1 MNKDLEQLM
10 IDYAT
15 KEHPEINVNLLGKSK
30 DNLISI
36 LTDLLT
42 MYFNDLNSSTMR
54 EIVVALIAGY
64 VPNLKKLGYNGF
76 RHNTLTGK
84 TEHCEI
90 KPRNY
95 RTDSTAKSPSKLN
108 GGGNFTDYTLE
119 RFKKHQRENPKMLIG
134 GFVDGHLIFIVGF
147 NFNEQN
153 FTFRLE
159 EQLKRQFPSG
169 RKAGEYKR
177 SVEFTFKHYKDVES
191 LETIHIAP
199 IQELIKAK
207 PYITGP
213 VFNYLEK
220 NAK

>member
-30 DNLISI
+30 NNLISI

-119 RFKKHQRENPKMLIG
+119 RFKKHKEK
-134 GFVDGHLIFIVGF
+134 
-147 NFNEQN
+147 
-153 FTFRLE
+153 T
-159 EQLKRQFPSG
+159 LKC
-169 RKAGEYKR
+169 
-177 SVEFTFKHYKDVES
+177 
-191 LETIHIAP
+191 
-199 IQELIKAK
+199 
-207 PYITGP
+207 
-213 VFNYLEK
+213 
-220 NAK
+220 

>member
-54 EIVVALIAGY
+54 EIGAALIAGY
-64 VPNLKKLGYNGF
+64 VPNLKELGYTGF

-108 GGGNFTDYTLE
+108 GGAISPITLW
-119 RFKKHQRENPKMLIG
+119 KG
-134 GFVDGHLIFIVGF
+134 
-147 NFNEQN
+147 
-153 FTFRLE
+153 
-159 EQLKRQFPSG
+159 
-169 RKAGEYKR
+169 
-177 SVEFTFKHYKDVES
+177 
-191 LETIHIAP
+191 
-199 IQELIKAK
+199 
-207 PYITGP
+207 
-213 VFNYLEK
+213 
-220 NAK
+220 